1 VIACSHYGDTIDL
14 KAISLGYVPSY
25 EDKELEEM
33 ETVVDP
39 LSQDLANSL
48 ENIVLP

>member
-1 VIACSHYGDTIDL
+1 MISCSHYGDTINL
-14 KAISLGYVPSY
+14 KAISLGYAPSY

-33 ETVVDP
+33 ETAVAP
-39 LSQDLANSL
+39 LSQDRVNSI